1 LARKADQNGDTT
13 EGRTARASG
22 FGRLLLTRGLP
33 GSVAVVAALTIPEFS
48 VGAGDLDG
56 NKPRPNPPEPR
67 AKEGIGLSKPVPNA
81 ASAPFAGVRY
91 GGLLAIREASQ
102 APSASPNNEV
112 MTTLPSR
119 PPEAEAAAAITPTIR
134 HATPLG
140 RNANAKPALSDPLDE
155 AATYAAS
162 LLDTIAVQP
171 GVLAASLPDI
181 PPPLSEKP
189 AAIDMAASYAAM
201 AIERFAEGAASEL
214 ELVAEWEPQ
223 ADLDPDWVG
232 SAHDEA
238 DLALPG
244 TPMGVSGDA
253 GLVSPLSLP
262 EPEVEAFTSPEPQP
276 EVALLGSAATAIAV
290 LSAADQPS
298 PVVPM
303 QTTRAPEALASVPP
317 TTGLAAVPKPV
328 TSAPPGLSTSVPAVR
343 DASAG
348 LAFDITS
355 QLVTRV
361 DGKAAG
367 KVDFRQTTTG
377 LSVRLGSIVSVLSD
391 RYDPGEVARITT
403 SAASNAYVSLADLQ
417 AQGIPISYDPV
428 YDEFNIGQTDTRPKA
443 ARKVHIDQISAP
455 ERGAGTAAIDQVR
468 R

>member
-1 LARKADQNGDTT
+1 M
-13 EGRTARASG
+13 
-22 FGRLLLTRGLP
+22 LLTRGLP

-56 NKPRPNPPEPR
+56 NKRRPSPPEPQVKDGLR
-67 AKEGIGLSKPVPNA
+67 LSQPVTSAAK
-81 ASAPFAGVRY
+81 APFAGVRY
-91 GGLLAIREASQ
+91 GGMLAIREASQ
-102 APSASPNNEV
+102 APSASVDHDV
-112 MTTLPSR
+112 MAAPLSQPAR
-119 PPEAEAAAAITPTIR
+119 VEAAEAIRPAIR
-134 HATPLG
+134 KATPAG
-140 RNANAKPALSDPLDE
+140 GNPNAKPAHSDPLDE

-162 LLDTIAVQP
+162 LLDTIATSQP
-171 GVLAASLPDI
+171 GWLVAGAPESPA
-181 PPPLSEKP
+181 PVSAKP

-201 AIERFAEGAASEL
+201 AIERFAAGATSEL
-214 ELVAEWEPQ
+214 ELVADWEPQ
-223 ADLDPDWVG
+223 AELLPDW
-232 SAHDEA
+232 
-238 DLALPG
+238 LAF
-244 TPMGVSGDA
+244 DRDAA
-253 GLVSPLSLP
+253 GLAFPGVTEGVTRDVGLASPLPPP
-262 EPEVEAFTSPEPQP
+262 EPEVEAFIAAAPQP
-276 EVALLGSAATAIAV
+276 GVASLGSAAVAIAV
-290 LSAADQPS
+290 PPASDQLS
-298 PVVPM
+298 PVAPTQVIRASEVP
-303 QTTRAPEALASVPP
+303 APIPSTARLA
-317 TTGLAAVPKPV
+317 AAVPKPV
-328 TSAPPGLSTSVPAVR
+328 ASAPPGLSMPVPAA
-343 DASAG
+343 DDTSTG

-361 DGKAAG
+361 DGKTAG
-367 KVDFRQTTTG
+367 KVDFRQTATG